1 MSGSNRD
8 GPGQLLLYAG
18 RKQPQPPMPRPTIAI
33 LIPCYNEELTIAKV
47 VRDFRAQLPDADIYV
62 FDNNSTDR
70 TAACAAEAGAHIA
83 HERRQG
89 KGFVVQS
96 MFSQVEAD
104 IYVMVDGDDTYPAGE
119 VHRLIEPILLGKAE
133 MVVGSRLMP
142 SSDSDFR
149 PLNKFGNG
157 LFLHAINFIFKV
169 KLSDV
174 LSGYRAFS
182 REFVKSIPIFGGG
195 FETEVELTVK
205 ALARGYRISEVPVSL
220 TPRPEGSFSKIRI
233 VQDGFVILNSIL
245 SLVRDYKPLTFFG
258 TVGLVFMVLGLIPG
272 TVVIV
277 EFFRTGLV
285 PRLPSA
291 VLAVGLV
298 LSGMLLLV
306 VGLVLHTITRRFQEL
321 EHQLRLSE
329 RTSSQDEKTSVSEEK
344 NSQAMTS

>member
-1 MSGSNRD
+1 MD
-8 GPGQLLLYAG
+8 GP
-18 RKQPQPPMPRPTIAI
+18 RIAV

-47 VRDFRAQLPDADIYV
+47 IGDFRAELPSAEIYV
-62 FDNNSTDR
+62 YDNNSTDH
-70 TAACAAEAGAHIA
+70 TAECARDAGAVVSY
-83 HERRQG
+83 ERRQG

-96 MFSQVEAD
+96 MFAQIEAD
-104 IYVMVDGDDTYPAGE
+104 IYVIVDGDDTYPAAE
-119 VHRLIEPILLGKAE
+119 VHKLIGPIEQGKAE
-133 MVVGSRLMP
+133 MVVGSRLLP
-142 SSDSDFR
+142 TSESEFR
-149 PLNKFGNG
+149 PLNKIGNRF
-157 LFLHAINFIFKV
+157 FLEVINSIFKV

-182 REFVKSIPIFGGG
+182 REFVKSVPVFGGG

-205 ALARGYRISEVPVSL
+205 ALARGYRITEVPVRL

-245 SLVRDYKPLTFFG
+245 ALVRDYKPLTFFG
-258 TVGLVFMVLGLIPG
+258 AMGLFLIVLGFVPG

-277 EFFRTGLV
+277 EFIKTGLV
-285 PRLPSA
+285 PKLPSA

-321 EHQLRLSE
+321 EHQLRLREKSSTVADKVNT
-329 RTSSQDEKTSVSEEK
+329 RTASL
-344 NSQAMTS
+344 

>member
-1 MSGSNRD
+1 
-8 GPGQLLLYAG
+8 
-18 RKQPQPPMPRPTIAI
+18 MPLPKIAV

-47 VRDFRAQLPDADIYV
+47 VRDFRAQIPDADIYV

-70 TAACAAEAGAHIA
+70 TVECAQEAGAYIG

-104 IYVMVDGDDTYPAGE
+104 IYVMVDGDDTYPADE
-119 VHRLIEPILLGKAE
+119 VHKLIEPVILGKAE

-142 SSDSDFR
+142 SSESEFR

-157 LFLHAINFIFKV
+157 LFLQAINFIFKV
-169 KLSDV
+169 KLTDV

-205 ALARGYRISEVPVSL
+205 ALARGYRISEVPVRL

-258 TVGLVFMVLGLIPG
+258 AAGMIFIGLGLIPG
-272 TVVIV
+272 VVVIV
-277 EFFRTGLV
+277 EFIKTGLV
-285 PRLPSA
+285 PKLPSA

-321 EHQLRLSE
+321 EHQLRL
-329 RTSSQDEKTSVSEEK
+329 REKVGATEEEK
-344 NSQAMTS
+344 FKAMS

>member
-1 MSGSNRD
+1 
-8 GPGQLLLYAG
+8 
-18 RKQPQPPMPRPTIAI
+18 MPRPKIAI

-70 TAACAAEAGAHIA
+70 TAECASEAGAHVA

-104 IYVMVDGDDTYPAGE
+104 IYVMVDGDDTYPAAE
-119 VHRLIEPILLGKAE
+119 VHKLMEPILEGKAE

-142 SSDSDFR
+142 SSESDFR

-157 LFLHAINFIFKV
+157 LFLQAINFIFKV

-205 ALARGYRISEVPVSL
+205 ALARGYRIAEVPVRL

-258 TVGLVFMVLGLIPG
+258 VVGLVLIVLGFIPG

-285 PRLPSA
+285 PKLPSA

-298 LSGMLLLV
+298 LSGMLSLV

-321 EHQLRLSE
+321 EHQLRVRE
-329 RTSSQDEKTSVSEEK
+329 KEAAVEQQATGTTASS
-344 NSQAMTS
+344 

>member
-1 MSGSNRD
+1 
-8 GPGQLLLYAG
+8 
-18 RKQPQPPMPRPTIAI
+18 MPLPKIAI

-47 VRDFRAQLPDADIYV
+47 VRDFRAELPEAEIHV

-70 TAACAAEAGAHIA
+70 TVECAAEAGAQIG

-104 IYVMVDGDDTYPAGE
+104 IYIMVDGDDTYPADE
-119 VHRLIEPILLGKAE
+119 VHRLIEPVAEERAE
-133 MVVGSRLMP
+133 MVVGSRLMAT
-142 SSDSDFR
+142 SGSEFR

-157 LFLHAINFIFKV
+157 LFLQAINFVFKV

-205 ALARGYRISEVPVSL
+205 ALARGYRIAEVPVRL
-220 TPRPEGSFSKIRI
+220 TPRPKGSFSKIRI

-258 TVGLVFMVLGLIPG
+258 TVGLLLVVLGLVPG
-272 TVVIV
+272 ALVIV
-277 EFFRTGLV
+277 EFIKTGLV

-321 EHQLRLSE
+321 EHQLRL
-329 RTSSQDEKTSVSEEK
+329 RDKQPTADEKLSTKASPSP
-344 NSQAMTS
+344 